1 MKNLT
6 IKDVA
11 KRANVSIATVSRVIN
26 NKPWASEEAK
36 QRVWRAIKELGYEP
50 NALARGLVSG
60 RSNTIGVLIPDV
72 SNLFFAEV
80 FRGMEDAVH
89 ERNSNVFICN
99 TDSNRTRMLKYIKLL
114 KEKQIE
120 GVIFTS
126 EEVTEEYLA
135 ALKQLHVP
143 VVLVATASAACSLPT
158 VKVDDYQ
165 AVYDAVIYL
174 VERGHREI
182 GMISGPLGDAI
193 AGRPRFDGFRAALAD
208 CGLRCTEENVAFG
221 DYRFHSG
228 RSALRELWQRNRQ
241 LTAVIAS
248 SDEMALGAMV
258 EASKMGI
265 SVPEQLSVMGFD
277 NVRLAEM
284 SNPALTTVA
293 QPLYEMGYRGAEL
306 LFELIHQKESE
317 GKSGWSGPLIRM
329 PHRIVE
335 RESVQ
340 RRTQE

>member
-11 KRANVSIATVSRVIN
+11 RRANVSIATVSRVIN
-26 NKPWASEEAK
+26 NKPWASEKAK
-36 QRVWRAIKELGYEP
+36 EKVWQAIRELGYEP

-60 RSNTIGVLIPDV
+60 KSNTIGVLIPDV

-99 TDSNRTRMLKYIKLL
+99 TDSDKRRMLRYIKLL

-126 EEVTEEYLA
+126 EEVTEEYFE
-135 ALKQLHVP
+135 ALQQLHVP
-143 VVLVATASAACSLPT
+143 VVLVATTASRHELPV
-158 VKVDDYQ
+158 VKVDDHQ
-165 AVYDAVIYL
+165 AVYEAVTYL
-174 VERGHREI
+174 IQSGHREI
-182 GMISGPLGDAI
+182 GMISGPLDDAI
-193 AGRPRFDGFRAALAD
+193 AGSPRYHGYQAALAD
-208 CGLRCTEENVAFG
+208 HRIPCKTENVVFG

-228 RSALRELWQRNRQ
+228 RRAIRELLARNPG
-241 LTAVIAS
+241 LTAVFAS
-248 SDEMALGAMV
+248 SDEMAIGAMV
-258 EASKMGI
+258 EACKMGI
-265 SVPEQLSVMGFD
+265 AIPEQLSVMGFD

-293 QPLYEMGYRGAEL
+293 QPLYEMGYRAVEL
-306 LFELIHQKESE
+306 LFELIDQYQIE
-317 GKSGWSGPLIRM
+317 GKIDWSGPTIKM
-329 PHRIVE
+329 NHQIVE
-335 RESVQ
+335 RESVK
-340 RRTQE
+340 RRSL